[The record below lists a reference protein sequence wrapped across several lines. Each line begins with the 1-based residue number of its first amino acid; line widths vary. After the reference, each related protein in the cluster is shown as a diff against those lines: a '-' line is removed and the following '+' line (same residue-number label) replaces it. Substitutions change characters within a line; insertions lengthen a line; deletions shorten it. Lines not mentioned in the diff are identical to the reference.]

1 MNLRGLALGLGVL
14 CVGLGGT
21 LAWVV
26 SRREPAS
33 VAPPS
38 AVAVPTPDESSAKQ
52 QAIERLVAATK
63 GTLDSHPDPQVS
75 KVLLPSIKDGHEGK
89 TDVSSNRVG
98 MRDVDWAVPKPAG
111 TVRVVLLG
119 DSFIYGMGVQADQR
133 VGVFLQK
140 ALAGHAGA
148 TPAPKIEV
156 LHLGIVS
163 WDIVS
168 ECAFLR
174 RQLSLLAPDL
184 VIQHIVPNDLD
195 DTHGVRGFGE
205 DARDA
210 PLHPAQTDAYVSFI
224 WGRDAGLDPQARP
237 LLPWANDF
245 EARARMDE
253 AVGALSG
260 LRAALAAQGCS
271 YLVEVNWNNYVQVA
285 GKNLAGKLPDDE
297 LLFLPLE
304 HYFNP
309 AFRLSKADEHW
320 NPAGHEEQARLLF
333 GAIRAHGLL
342 PSLRLTAWPEAEQHA
357 ADTWK
362 QGNAEAFAKGQLES
376 RLARQNV
383 TSSIQAGSW
392 DANTAGEVYTGVT
405 ADGTVSP
412 FAIVVLAGAGGTR
425 VHLTGAALARPEMD
439 GATLHVLV
447 DGAEAGTQV
456 LHSGQPFDFS
466 APLPPTAAGHDW
478 LAVRLTTSDYVYDG
492 ADLRHCVS
500 FRMQRLA
507 IEKQARDASP
517 PER

>member
-1 MNLRGLALGLGVL
+1 MNVRGLALALGVL
-14 CVGLGGT
+14 CLGLGGT
-21 LAWVV
+21 LAYVLTHGT
-26 SRREPAS
+26 
-33 VAPPS
+33 PS
-38 AVAVPTPDESSAKQ
+38 AAGPAPAGPTAEESAAKQ
-52 QAIERLVAATK
+52 EALERLVAATK

-75 KVLLPSIKDGHEGK
+75 KVLLPSVKDGHEGK

-98 MRDVDWAVPKPAG
+98 MRDADWAVPKPAG

-140 ALAGHAGA
+140 ALAEHAGA
-148 TPAPKIEV
+148 SPAPKIEV

-163 WDIVS
+163 WNTLA

-174 RQLSLLAPDL
+174 RQLSLLQPDL
-184 VIQHIVPNDLD
+184 VIQHVVPNDLD

-210 PLHPAQTDAYVSFI
+210 PLHPEQADAYVSFI
-224 WGRDAGLDPQARP
+224 WGRDAGLNAQARP

-245 EARARMDE
+245 EARARMDS
-253 AVGALSG
+253 AVAALTG
-260 LRAALAAQGCS
+260 LHAALAAQGCA
-271 YLVEVNWNNYVQVA
+271 YLVEVNWNNYIQAA
-285 GKNLAGKLPDDE
+285 GQHLAGKLPDDE

-320 NPAGHEEQARLLF
+320 NPAGHEEQAKLLF
-333 GAIRAHGLL
+333 GAIRARGLL
-342 PSLRLTAWPEAEQHA
+342 PSLKLTAWPEAEQHA
-357 ADTWK
+357 AETWK
-362 QGNAEAFAKGQLES
+362 QGYAEAFAKGQLES

-383 TSSIQAGSW
+383 TSSVDAGSW
-392 DANTAGEVYTGVT
+392 DVNTAGQVYTGIT
-405 ADGTVSP
+405 PDGTVAP
-412 FAIVVLAGAGGTR
+412 FAIVVLAAGGGTR

-447 DGAEAGTQV
+447 DGTEAGTQV
-456 LHSGQPFDFS
+456 LHAGQPFDVS
-466 APLPPTAAGHDW
+466 APLPAAAGHDW

-492 ADLRHCVS
+492 ADLRRCVS

-507 IEKQARDASP
+507 IEK
-517 PER
+517 